1 MSNLNCAER
10 LVAIFG
16 SQAEVARAFRLDRA
30 VVNNWVKSGYVPA
43 RWAMEV
49 ERATGGRVAAVEV
62 LNEAGAKKPVRVK
75 SRPDGENLFGSIF
88 GSETMNTYAPA
99 KRIQSFHPPQR
110 TLMGPGPTEIHPR
123 VLTTMSQPAI
133 GYLDPIFVEMME
145 ELKSLLR
152 YVFQTNNP
160 LTFPVSG
167 PGSVGMEYCFVN
179 LVRPGDKVVVCK
191 NGVFGG
197 RMIENVERAG
207 GTAVVV
213 DDEWGAPVDPHKLEE
228 TLKKNRDA
236 RIVAFVHAETSTGV
250 QSDAKTLVEI
260 AHKYDT
266 LTIVDAVTSL
276 GGSPVKV
283 DEWNID
289 AIYSASQKCLSC
301 TPGLS
306 PVSFSERV
314 VEYVKARKD
323 KIHSWFM
330 DMNLLLGY
338 WGSTT
343 RTYHHTAPT
352 NSLFALHEA
361 LVLIREEGLENAWA
375 RHQRHHIALK
385 AGLEAMGLK
394 FLVKEQYQL
403 PQMNAVHIPEAIQN
417 REAEVRKTLLSEFG
431 LEIGAGLGPLAGKI
445 WRIGIM
451 GYSCRPDNV
460 MLCLSALG
468 SVLAD
473 MGLPVH
479 VGDAEAAAH
488 GAYAQLHAKA
498 AAQKQKTRA
507 LPCGA
512 FLFSVSLGHRAAQP
526 AAAPRWSTCAAAP
539 ECARVRRVALGFR
552 YGSGTIVSCL
562 ISFT

>member
-1 MSNLNCAER
+1 
-10 LVAIFG
+10 
-16 SQAEVARAFRLDRA
+16 
-30 VVNNWVKSGYVPA
+30 
-43 RWAMEV
+43 
-49 ERATGGRVAAVEV
+49 
-62 LNEAGAKKPVRVK
+62 
-75 SRPDGENLFGSIF
+75 
-88 GSETMNTYAPA
+88 MNKFAPS
-99 KRIQSFHPPQR
+99 KRIHSFHPPQR

-133 GYLDPIFVEMME
+133 GYLDPVFVEMME
-145 ELKSLLR
+145 ELKALLR
-152 YVFQTNNP
+152 YVYQTKNP
-160 LTFPVSG
+160 LTFPISG

-179 LVRPGDKVVVCK
+179 LVAPGDKVVVCQ

-197 RMIENVERAG
+197 RMLENVVRCG
-207 GTAVVV
+207 GVPVLV
-213 DDEWGAPVDPHKLEE
+213 EDKWGEPVDPQKVEDALQKH
-228 TLKKNRDA
+228 RDA
-236 RIVAFVHAETSTGV
+236 KIVAFVHAETSTGC
-250 QSDAKTLVEI
+250 QSDAKLLTQI
-260 AHKYDT
+260 AHKRDA
-266 LTIVDAVTSL
+266 LVIVDAVTSL

-283 DEWNID
+283 DEWEVD

-314 VEYVKARKD
+314 VERVKARKD

-338 WGSTT
+338 WGATT

-361 LVLIREEGLENAWA
+361 LLLIREEGLENSWA
-375 RHQRHHIALK
+375 RHQRHHVALK
-385 AGLEAMGLK
+385 AGLEAMGLRY
-394 FLVKEQYQL
+394 LVAEKYQL
-403 PQMNAVHIPEAIQN
+403 PQMNAVLCPDGVEEA
-417 REAEVRKTLLSEFG
+417 AVRKTLLNEFG

-445 WRIGIM
+445 WRFGLM

-488 GAYAQLHAKA
+488 GAYAQMHARD
-498 AAQKQKTRA
+498 AQRKK
-507 LPCGA
+507 
-512 FLFSVSLGHRAAQP
+512 RAA
-526 AAAPRWSTCAAAP
+526 
-539 ECARVRRVALGFR
+539 
-552 YGSGTIVSCL
+552 
-562 ISFT
+562 

>member
-1 MSNLNCAER
+1 MNCAER
-10 LVAIFG
+10 LVTLFG
-16 SQAEVARAFRLDRA
+16 SQAEVARRFRLDRA
-30 VVNNWVKSGYVPA
+30 VVNNWIKSGYVPA

-49 ERATGGRVAAVEV
+49 EHVTEGQISAVEI
-62 LNEAGAKKPVRVK
+62 LNEANSRKPVRVK
-75 SRPDGENLFGSIF
+75 SRPDGENLFGSAYT
-88 GSETMNTYAPA
+88 GHQAMNEYAPA
-99 KRIQSFHPPQR
+99 KRISSFHPPQR

-133 GYLDPIFVEMME
+133 GYLDPVFVEMME
-145 ELKSLLR
+145 ELKALLR
-152 YVFQTNNP
+152 YTYQTRNP

-179 LVRPGDKVVVCK
+179 LVSPGDKVAVCR

-197 RMIENVERAG
+197 RMIENVQRCG
-207 GTAVVV
+207 GTPVIVEA
-213 DDEWGAPVDPHKLEE
+213 EWGEPIDPQKLEE
-228 TLKKNRDA
+228 TLKANPDVKV
-236 RIVAFVHAETSTGV
+236 VAFVHAETSTGV
-250 QSDAKTLVEI
+250 LSDAKALIEV
-260 AHKYDT
+260 AHRHNA

-276 GGSPVKV
+276 GGSPVLV
-283 DEWNID
+283 DEWAID
-289 AIYSASQKCLSC
+289 AVYSASQKCLSC

-306 PVSFSERV
+306 PVSLSERV
-314 VEYVKARKD
+314 VDYVKARKD

-338 WGSTT
+338 WGATT

-361 LVLIREEGLENAWA
+361 LLLIREEGLENCWS

-394 FLVKEQYQL
+394 FLVKEQHQI
-403 PQMNAVHIPEAIQN
+403 PQMNAVMCPEGVN
-417 REAEVRKTLLSEFG
+417 EAEVRKRLLNEFG

-445 WRIGIM
+445 WRFGLM

-468 SVLAD
+468 SVLDD
-473 MGLPVH
+473 MGYPVH

-488 GAYAQLHAKA
+488 AAYAAMHAKA
-498 AAQKQKTRA
+498 AQAKKKGEPQK
-507 LPCGA
+507 
-512 FLFSVSLGHRAAQP
+512 
-526 AAAPRWSTCAAAP
+526 AAA
-539 ECARVRRVALGFR
+539 
-552 YGSGTIVSCL
+552 
-562 ISFT
+562 